1 MHSIAR
7 APVAAVTQRPL
18 FRGFLFAAETFAVM
32 VVVTVV
38 VKKSAAVSNE
48 VGLVPIFCL

>member
-18 FRGFLFAAETFAVM
+18 FRGFLFAAETFAVV

-38 VKKSAAVSNE
+38 VTV
-48 VGLVPIFCL
+48 VG